1 MSQKSRLTGDPD
13 SADRTDHRYLDHGSS
28 LLRGMTAP
36 STQAVTPTVADR
48 QARAAAIRLRHALR
62 ARRRRAVPRVLARR
76 AC

>member
-36 STQAVTPTVADR
+36 PAAPADRSVADEE
-48 QARAAAIRLRHALR
+48 ARAAAIRLRQALR